1 MKKLMKLLMSLLL
14 AVTLV
19 GCSSNSGDDSNIEV
33 PSESTTEVPSES
45 TDDVP
50 SESINLE
57 EYGDCLQRV
66 MDEAAAAGT
75 DMFDMSVCDN
85 LQQQLLLATQKSHS
99 LSR

>member
-1 MKKLMKLLMSLLL
+1 MTMKKLMTLLMSLLL

-19 GCSSNSGDDSNIEV
+19 GCSSNSGDDSNI
-33 PSESTTEVPSES
+33 EVPSES

-75 DMFDMSVCDN
+75 DTFDMSVCDN
-85 LQQQLLLATQKSHS
+85 L
-99 LSR
+99 

>member
-85 LQQQLLLATQKSHS
+85 L
-99 LSR
+99 